1 MFMESKRAS
10 QAIKEKE
17 ESMTEQSIPPNMYLG
32 HVHLKVA
39 NLERALTF
47 YLEVMGF
54 ELVCTIGT
62 MAFVS
67 AGGYHHRIGLNT
79 WESKDGSPPA
89 RGTTGLYHF
98 AINYP
103 TRRDLAVAYK
113 RILDHG
119 WFIDGSNDHTS
130 HQALYLHDPDENGI
144 ELAWDRDPSYWK
156 SWYGITVADINRLN
170 SPIDFDDLLAEIEK
184 PS

>member
-1 MFMESKRAS
+1 MFMEKKRAF
-10 QAIKEKE
+10 QMRKETE
-17 ESMTEQSIPPNMYLG
+17 ESMTEQSIPPNLYLG

-79 WESKDGSPPA
+79 WESKDGSPPT
-89 RGTTGLYHF
+89 RG
-98 AINYP
+98 
-103 TRRDLAVAYK
+103 DLAVAYQ

-119 WFIDGSNDHTS
+119 WFIDGSADHTS

-144 ELAWDRDPSYWK
+144 ELAWDRDPSYWM
-156 SWYGITVADINRLN
+156 SWYGITVADINKLN

>member
-1 MFMESKRAS
+1 MFMEKKRAF
-10 QAIKEKE
+10 QMRKETE
-17 ESMTEQSIPPNMYLG
+17 ESMTGQSIPPNMYLG

-54 ELVCTIGT
+54 ELVCTLGT

-98 AINYP
+98 ALNYP
-103 TRRDLAVAYK
+103 TRRDLAVAYN
-113 RILDHG
+113 RILDPA
-119 WFIDGSNDHTS
+119 WVIDGSNDHTS
-130 HQALYLHDPDENGI
+130 RPALYLYDSDAKGV
-144 ELAWDRDPSYWK
+144 ELA
-156 SWYGITVADINRLN
+156 
-170 SPIDFDDLLAEIEK
+170 
-184 PS
+184 

>member
-1 MFMESKRAS
+1 MFKEKKRAF
-10 QAIKEKE
+10 QMRKEKE
-17 ESMTEQSIPPNMYLG
+17 ESMTEQSIPPKMYLG

-54 ELVCTIGT
+54 ELVCTLGT

-79 WESKDGSPPA
+79 WESKDGRPPA
-89 RGTTGLYHF
+89 RGTTG
-98 AINYP
+98 
-103 TRRDLAVAYK
+103 
-113 RILDHG
+113 
-119 WFIDGSNDHTS
+119 
-130 HQALYLHDPDENGI
+130 LYLHDPDENGI

-156 SWYGITVADINRLN
+156 SWYGITVADINKLN
-170 SPIDFDDLLAEIEK
+170 SPMDFDDLLAEIEK